1 MSAANTLLLIPYYH
15 KSEKDTNTTH
25 CYSTSVLVYIVLTCV
40 LGRTMTGSHQTTTSG
55 PVRTSPRRT
64 KVGES
69 TAKVR
74 KRSNTSES
82 RRNLNGRPRGRE
94 IATIPYPTVHVHT
107 DDEEDDE
114 EDDHLQKPMGKE
126 IVSSTEG
133 ATKRKK
139 RPAGKKKKRVP
150 EVHGSTY
157 DDDTNKGDRR

>member
-1 MSAANTLLLIPYYH
+1 MCAPHTLLLIPYYH

-25 CYSTSVLVYIVLTCV
+25 CYSTSVLVFIVLTHV

-55 PVRTSPRRT
+55 QLRTSPRRT
-64 KVGES
+64 KVVES

-74 KRSNTSES
+74 RRSNTSES
-82 RRNLNGRPRGRE
+82 RRNRNGRPRGRE
-94 IATIPYPTVHVHT
+94 IAAIPNPKVHVDT

-133 ATKRKK
+133 ATKRKR
-139 RPAGKKKKRVP
+139 RPAGKK
-150 EVHGSTY
+150 
-157 DDDTNKGDRR
+157 NKQSARGTRIHV